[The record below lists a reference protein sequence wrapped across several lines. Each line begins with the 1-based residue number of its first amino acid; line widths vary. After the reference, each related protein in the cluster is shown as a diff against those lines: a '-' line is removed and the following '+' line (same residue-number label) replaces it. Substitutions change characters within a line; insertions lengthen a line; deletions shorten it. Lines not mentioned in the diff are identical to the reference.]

1 MSKVQTQMNLNV
13 TIKRQPN
20 MESSIVSQ
28 TIQIVNKEDP
38 DNRVVNT
45 WLMDETKIVSLY
57 LKTDML
63 ENFHKYIG
71 TAPREILSSLDG
83 DVVRVKR
90 Y

>member
-1 MSKVQTQMNLNV
+1 M
-13 TIKRQPN
+13 KRQPN
-20 MESSIVSQ
+20 TESSIVSQTIQ

-63 ENFHKYIG
+63 ENFHK
-71 TAPREILSSLDG
+71 
-83 DVVRVKR
+83 
-90 Y
+90 